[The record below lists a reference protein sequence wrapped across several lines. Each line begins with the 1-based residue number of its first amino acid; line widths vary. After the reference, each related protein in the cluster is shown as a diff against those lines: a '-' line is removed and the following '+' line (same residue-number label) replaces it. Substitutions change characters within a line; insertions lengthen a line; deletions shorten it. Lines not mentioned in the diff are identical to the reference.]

1 MRGIFSSKNQK
12 ENNDIDIAGSSA
24 FKFEFSLQDSEA
36 PQASAKKKKNKAK
49 KKKKR
54 NKNEIIVDNNNGVN
68 TLPKDGA
75 REDTSSDS
83 EHEKITQEESTSISA
98 IANETCLDKQ
108 RTDDEILQSTQS
120 TSLIKFTESSIPT
133 CDKKKRKK
141 KKKSAKNKSKLD
153 DSDDDFEHVINEFKS
168 AHVSSYLNIKDS
180 LIVSAN
186 PAKDCV
192 DKSHNDNR
200 DKVPQPLRD
209 KSVPHF
215 LSANDPELSEEAKR
229 QAKYGNGK
237 NLVAIGPAKKKDTSW
252 LGSNKQSDSN
262 LSNSR
267 SSSSGE
273 SHHCSPFTF
282 SFNGIL

>member
-24 FKFEFSLQDSEA
+24 FKFEFSLQNSEA
-36 PQASAKKKKNKAK
+36 PQATAKKKKNKAK

-54 NKNEIIVDNNNGVN
+54 NTNEIIVDNSNGVN
-68 TLPKDGA
+68 SLPKDGV

-83 EHEKITQEESTSISA
+83 EHEQITQEDKSTSISA

-108 RTDDEILQSTQS
+108 RTDDEILQST
-120 TSLIKFTESSIPT
+120 SLKKFTESSIPT

-141 KKKSAKNKSKLD
+141 KKKSAKNKSKPG
-153 DSDDDFEHVINEFKS
+153 DSDNDFEHVINEFKS
-168 AHVSSYLNIKDS
+168 AHMSSYMNIKDS
-180 LIVSAN
+180 VIVSAN
-186 PAKDCV
+186 PAKDCG
-192 DKSHNDNR
+192 DKSYNDNK
-200 DKVPQPLRD
+200 DIVPQPLRD

-252 LGSNKQSDSN
+252 LGSNKQFDSN
-262 LSNSR
+262 LT
-267 SSSSGE
+267 SSSSSRSE